1 MIIIPA
7 IDLKKNEI
15 VRLYQGKF
23 EESTSY
29 SKDIVSLVKEF
40 IIKGA
45 KRLHII
51 CLLGAKDGIIGKDE
65 EKTIK
70 KIIETRNIF
79 GSDCKIQLGGGIR
92 KTEEVEYFF
101 NLGIDYLIISTGI
114 ILPFILG
121 SGFSIGDIKLF
132 YQKGGKKF
140 EKQKEFPEID
150 LLDKLDLDKNIKHK
164 IIVGV
169 DFYNNNIAL
178 SGWQVLVP
186 LQPSYIINKFL
197 ESGFEQ
203 FILTD
208 VSRDGT
214 MKGIDTYILKN
225 IFDKIPREKISNK
238 KFIIAGGIKNETD
251 VQNLQESNI
260 PVFGVV
266 IGKALY
272 EGSLDLKQII
282 KQFQ

>member
-15 VRLYQGKF
+15 VRLCQGKF
-23 EESTSY
+23 EKSTSY
-29 SKDIVSLVKEF
+29 PDNPVNLVKEF
-40 IIKGA
+40 IVKGA
-45 KRLHII
+45 KRIHVI
-51 CLLGAKDGIIGKDE
+51 CLLGAKDGKIEKDE
-65 EKTIK
+65 ERIIQ

-79 GSDCKIQLGGGIR
+79 GHHCGIQLGGGIR
-92 KTEEVEYFF
+92 RIEEIEYFF

-114 ILPFILG
+114 ILPFILE

-132 YQKGGKKF
+132 YQRGGKKF
-140 EKQKEFPEID
+140 EQQKELPEID
-150 LLDKLDLDKNIKHK
+150 LLNKLDSDIKKK

-169 DFYNNNIAL
+169 DFYNNHVAL

-186 LQPSYIINKFL
+186 LQPSYIINKFIDK
-197 ESGFEQ
+197 GFEQ

-214 MKGIDTYILKN
+214 MEGIDIPGLKDIFEN
-225 IFDKIPREKISNK
+225 ISGEKILNQ
-238 KFIIAGGIKNETD
+238 KFFIAGGIKNEID
-251 VQNLQESNI
+251 VQNIHESNI

-272 EGSLDLKQII
+272 ETFFDLKQVI